1 MVVDAVVEP
10 ETPLMVTVKPPV
22 VAVLLALNVITLE
35 PVVGLVPKAAVTPL
49 GKPEADSVTAPVK
62 PPVSV
67 TVIVSVVLEPCV
79 TEADEDDGASVKP
92 AVPVPVVNARVAE
105 CVIEPSVPTSD
116 MFVVPAGVLVCE
128 KKFTVT
134 VPLEFNDEGA
144 KLAETP
150 EGKPL
155 ALSDTLPVNPPTK
168 VTVIVAV
175 GLVFGGTESAVGETA
190 IVKFGSAV
198 TFKVNVVVSVVEPLV
213 PVIVTVAAPTV
224 AVFDAVKVSVLPAEP
239 VTDDGLNDAVT
250 PEGNPLM
257 DRATVPLKPL
267 MAETVTL
274 SVAEVPCSTEAPLD
288 AMAKPG
294 AVVDGSTGK
303 AFCTSMVK

>member
-1 MVVDAVVEP
+1 
-10 ETPLMVTVKPPV
+10 
-22 VAVLLALNVITLE
+22 
-35 PVVGLVPKAAVTPL
+35 
-49 GKPEADSVTAPVK
+49 
-62 PPVSV
+62 
-67 TVIVSVVLEPCV
+67 
-79 TEADEDDGASVKP
+79 
-92 AVPVPVVNARVAE
+92 
-105 CVIEPSVPTSD
+105 
-116 MFVVPAGVLVCE
+116 MFVVPAGVLACE

-134 VPLEFNDEGA
+134 VPLVFNDDGE
-144 KLAETP
+144 KLACTP
-150 EGKPL
+150 VGKPL
-155 ALSDTLPVNPPTK
+155 ALSETLPVKPPTK

-175 GLVFGGTESAVGETA
+175 GLVFGGTESAVGETE

-198 TFKVNVVVSVVEPLV
+198 TFKVSVVVSVVEPLV

-224 AVFDAVKVSVLPAEP
+224 AVFDAVKVRVLPADP

-274 SVAEVPCSTEAPLD
+274 SAAEVPCSTDAPLD
-288 AMAKPG
+288 AMVKPG

-303 AFCTSMVK
+303 AFCTSIVK